1 MKIKELL
8 FASITLLVIF
18 AFCVPLYCQDK
29 DDVVSTMTIGGRV
42 VSVDPQKSQIV
53 IKSSSLMTFA
63 VPQNSSIINDD
74 GFSMR
79 LSDVDVGRYV
89 TVGYNDDSSG
99 NHIMKSMEVEYNR

>member
-29 DDVVSTMTIGGRV
+29 YDVVPDMTIGGRV
-42 VSVDPQKSQIV
+42 VLVDPQKSQIV
-53 IKSSSLMTFA
+53 IKASSVMTFT
-63 VPQNSSIINDD
+63 VPQDSKIINDD
-74 GFSMR
+74 GYSMQ
-79 LSDVDVGRYV
+79 LSDVEVGRYV
-89 TVGYNDDSSG
+89 DVGYHDDPSG